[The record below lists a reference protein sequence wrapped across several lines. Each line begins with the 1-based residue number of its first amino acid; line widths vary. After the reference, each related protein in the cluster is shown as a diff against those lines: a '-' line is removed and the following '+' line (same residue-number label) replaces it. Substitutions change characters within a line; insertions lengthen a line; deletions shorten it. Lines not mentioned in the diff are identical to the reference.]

1 MKKILL
7 YLLAMLLCC
16 FSSCN
21 NGMQF
26 KEKETKDSLA
36 AANFIKCAKFLYNT
50 FWENTDE
57 TEETFPMFQ
66 KQYPLENALIKELYS
81 IREHYTKED
90 SLMRWYIF
98 PKDSYSIA
106 ITASLQTYIETKHI
120 HLPSNPINKYRCMDS
135 IIWNN
140 LIPDAGNEREGGNQM
155 QLNATFGISAIW
167 TEYMCYH
174 YEMLLDSILK
184 EKKIQLQLHVERERY
199 DSLLKT
205 QVSFFDSIGYS
216 GSAAPMAYSDLEEK
230 VHAVWLAGVL
240 DLYFSLQTEDY
251 RPDNIYKPIPDNI
264 IAREYDTILYNID
277 NHRIYEY
284 LSIANSRNNIKLCL
298 LNVKAAWKNLMD
310 IRKETSRRLRGKTK
324 DIYNNATYRLQR
336 FHLLQLKN
344 SFEGYGVI
352 SNEDYSCLL
361 SDTCSHEELLR
372 ASNISVRRYSLL
384 QKLEDEYNNQ

>member
-1 MKKILL
+1 MKIIKRNGSEATFDSEKIVAAITKANNSEEGTRLSPEQIHDIAD
-7 YLLAMLLCC
+7 YVEYKCNKIGRAVSVEEVQDMVENQIMATGAFDLAKHYVQYRYQRSLIRKSNTTDTRIL
-16 FSSCN
+16 SLIECN
-21 NGMQF
+21 N
-26 KEKETKDSLA
+26 
-36 AANFIKCAKFLYNT
+36 
-50 FWENTDE
+50 
-57 TEETFPMFQ
+57 EE
-66 KQYPLENALIKELYS
+66 A
-81 IREHYTKED
+81 
-90 SLMRWYIF
+90 
-98 PKDSYSIA
+98 
-106 ITASLQTYIETKHI
+106 KHI
-120 HLPSNPINKYRCMDS
+120 QLPSNPINKYRCMDS

-372 ASNISVRRYSLL
+372 ASNISVRRDLLL